1 MSPSEF
7 STLKRY
13 AMKYAKDVD
22 DQDELVLQAY
32 EEGIRL
38 GEKRSMPLL
47 ANFMK
52 MHGKENNRS
61 IVGAKA
67 GGKSLREAFHQ
78 KPVSLD
84 ATLFDFAS
92 SYYWD
97 PFGLTVVAGF
107 DDDLS
112 EMESTVAEQMV
123 SGFTDIEACKSLCL
137 NRKELLAAK
146 SAIRQ
151 KALQHL
157 I

>member
-1 MSPSEF
+1 MSPQDF

-32 EEGIRL
+32 EEGVRL

-47 ANFMK
+47 INFMK
-52 MHGKENNRS
+52 MRGKESNRS
-61 IVGAKA
+61 IVGVKA
-67 GGKSLREAFHQ
+67 GGKSLRDAFHQ

-84 ATLFDFAS
+84 ATLGHFPS
-92 SYYWD
+92 SHYWD

-112 EMESTVAEQMV
+112 EMESAVAEQNV
-123 SGFTDIEACKSLCL
+123 SGFEACRSLSL
-137 NRKELLAAK
+137 NRNELLAVK
-146 SAIRQ
+146 SAVRQ

-157 I
+157 S